1 MSRSRQIPWRRWW
14 TARAVLGAAL
24 VAPSCTVE
32 HDRPVSAERA
42 GPPAARGASVAK
54 RRVALDLPSTPLRG
68 ATDAERVAF
77 RNGDELF
84 EAVVREG
91 DGLGPLYIRDSCVA
105 CHAADARGPG
115 LVTKMVVSESARGH
129 AADLLPYGPTE
140 RPYVAGSAELP
151 LVAPE
156 HELVSITV
164 RQPPAVF
171 GRGYLEAIAESELYR
186 LELEARE
193 RTGSIRGRLHRL
205 PDGRIGR
212 FGIKARLATVRAFT
226 ADALN
231 GDMGITTPDYPAEPP
246 GPEGLL
252 DDKKPGVDFSS
263 EQVTLLSDYV
273 RLLEIPDRKPAT
285 ARGRELFQRASCATC
300 HVPSLLTESAFDI
313 PALAGIRADVY
324 TDLLLHDMGLA
335 LSDGQ
340 TEGNAGP
347 REYRTSPL
355 VGVRF
360 MTTFLHDGR
369 ARDVEQAILAHGA
382 PDSEGRDSVA
392 VYVAMPENDRREL
405 IRFVEA
411 L

>member
-1 MSRSRQIPWRRWW
+1 MSRSRRIPWRRWW
-14 TARAVLGAAL
+14 TARAVLGVTL
-24 VAPSCTVE
+24 GAPSCTIE
-32 HDRPVSAERA
+32 NDRSVSAERA
-42 GPPAARGASVAK
+42 GPPAARGASVVK
-54 RRVALDLPSTPLRG
+54 RRVVLDLPSMPLRG
-68 ATDAERVAF
+68 ATDAERASF
-77 RNGDELF
+77 RAGDALF

-91 DGLGPLYIRDSCVA
+91 DGLGPLYIRDSCGA

-115 LVTKMVVSESARGH
+115 VVTKMVVGESVRVR
-129 AADLLPYGPTE
+129 AAELLPYGPTE
-140 RPYVAGSAELP
+140 RPYVAGSAKLS

-156 HELVSITV
+156 HEQVTITV

-186 LELEARE
+186 LEMEARK

-231 GDMGITTPDYPAEPP
+231 GDMGITTPDLPTEPP

-252 DDKKPGVDFSS
+252 DDTKPGTDFTS
-263 EQVTLLSDYV
+263 EQVTLISDYV
-273 RLLEIPDRKPAT
+273 RLLEIPDRKPT
-285 ARGRELFQRASCATC
+285 SARGRELFQSASCTTC
-300 HVPSLLTESAFDI
+300 HVPSLRTESAFDI
-313 PALAGIRADVY
+313 PALAGIRAEVY
-324 TDLLLHDMGLA
+324 TDLLLHDMGLS

-347 REYRTSPL
+347 HEYRTSPL
-355 VGVRF
+355 VGLRF
-360 MTTFLHDGR
+360 MTSFLHDGR

-392 VYVAMPENDRREL
+392 LYVAMPENDRREL
-405 IRFVEA
+405 VRFVEA